1 MTHTK
6 SKNQK
11 FKWNNWLLILAV
23 VALSATPLV
32 LLKDAEFGGADGK
45 AQEAIKEIQPK
56 YEPWFNSLIQ
66 ISSSEVQSLLFAVQA
81 AAGAGVIGYVIG
93 LYKGRSEQQNRRN
106 ENSD

>member
-1 MTHTK
+1 MTHSK
-6 SKNQK
+6 SKNK
-11 FKWNNWLLILAV
+11 KYTWNNWLLLLAV

-32 LLKDAEFGGADGK
+32 VLKDAKFGGADSK
-45 AQEAIKEIQPK
+45 AQEAIQEIQPQ

-93 LYKGRSEQQNRRN
+93 LYKGRSEKQNHHN